1 VKKLHKKED
10 NREIQ
15 GAREEIYF
23 RHLVP
28 VVDNQICMS
37 DMLARFLRA
46 FWKNGWSEMMR
57 SSVIWL
63 ALTFSLHSAMA
74 EDFRKTYSIPPGGQ
88 ILIGNI
94 LGSVKVKGY
103 KGNNIE
109 VVAHKKGPERDQVEI
124 QDQSAG
130 NRIDLRPIYPQ
141 FHSGNTTVD
150 FELRVPSSIAYNFSR
165 LSSFSGD
172 VEVSNVMGGLRA
184 ESVRGNVDVR
194 AVRGMVSAS
203 SVSGNV
209 NVEIDQAEGR
219 SNMRFSS
226 ISGNISVRAPAGL
239 DALIDMSSMSGL
251 LKTDFPIEIQERRY
265 GPGLSARGRLGNG
278 KQILHM
284 TSVSGIVSLNQ
295 R

>member
-1 VKKLHKKED
+1 MACL
-10 NREIQ
+10 
-15 GAREEIYF
+15 
-23 RHLVP
+23 LT
-28 VVDNQICMS
+28 
-37 DMLARFLRA
+37 RFLMA

-63 ALTFSLHSAMA
+63 ALAFSLQSGMA
-74 EDFRKTYSIPPGGQ
+74 EDFRKTYTLPPGGQ

-94 LGSVKVKGY
+94 LGNVKVKGY
-103 KGNNIE
+103 KGTSIE
-109 VVAHKKGPERDQVEI
+109 IAAHIKGPERDQVGI
-124 QDQSAG
+124 QDQSTG
-130 NRIDLRPIYPQ
+130 NRIDLRPVYPQ

-150 FELRVPSSIAYNFSR
+150 FEIRVPSSVAYNFSR

-184 ESVRGNVDVR
+184 ESVRGSVDVK

-209 NVEIDQAEGR
+209 HVEIDQAVGR

-226 ISGNISVRAPAGL
+226 ISGNISVQAPAGL